1 MEGMD
6 SYATP
11 VARTEKEPLTDEELV
26 QSALQHS
33 LDGEARALFAAIH
46 SPLDSQES
54 FAQSIED
61 FNARPREERG
71 FDKYDHSRPL
81 TENIDRTIERQTPK
95 GYPYMITQH
104 KNGEIT
110 LASKI

>member
-11 VARTEKEPLTDEELV
+11 VAPKEKEPLTDEELV
-26 QSALQHS
+26 QSALTYS
-33 LDGEARALFAAIH
+33 LDGEALALFSAMQ
-46 SPLDSQES
+46 SPYDTQES
-54 FAQSIED
+54 FRRWVED
-61 FNARPREERG
+61 FNARPKEERG

-81 TENIDRTIERQTPK
+81 TAHIDRTIERTTSK
-95 GYPYMITQH
+95 GYPYTITQH

-110 LASKI
+110 IESKI

>member
-11 VARTEKEPLTDEELV
+11 VARKEKEPLTDEELV
-26 QSALQHS
+26 QSALAYS
-33 LDGEARALFAAIH
+33 LDGEALALFAAMQ
-46 SPLDSQES
+46 SPHDSQES
-54 FAQSIED
+54 FQRWIED
-61 FNARPREERG
+61 FNARPKEERG

-81 TENIDRTIERQTPK
+81 TEHIDRTIERQTSK
-95 GYPYMITQH
+95 GYPYAITQH

-110 LASKI
+110 IASRI